1 MEFDHREKGEGKRTI
16 FRYFIFWTEVL
27 GLNYPTKEPPSFP
40 TFQVK
45 ARLYVNFIAVPKYSF
60 LDSFLL
66 LLFCVQNI
74 CCNDSK
80 YHSLNWKDV
89 SVTNV
94 DIEEKQF
101 SLQFFYSLLQVYI
114 VHRVSYIF
122 YLNVFLVSVCTKGF
136 VYLLC
141 WPRGRGIGLVCTGRL
156 SFHEFYNFLLFIFLI
171 LIFFWKTFFL
181 PTTFTH
187 THTHDPRP
195 LPTTHD
201 PRHLATLLFE
211 QLARN
216 LRSGP
221 ILAVLIHSL

>member
-16 FRYFIFWTEVL
+16 FRYFIFLDRSFRSQLPYEGTTFIPNLSSKGETVCKFYCRTEIQL
-27 GLNYPTKEPPSFP
+27 SRF
-40 TFQVK
+40 F
-45 ARLYVNFIAVPKYSF
+45 F
-60 LDSFLL
+60 L
-66 LLFCVQNI
+66 LLFCAQNL

-122 YLNVFLVSVCTKGF
+122 YLNVFLVSVCTRGF
-136 VYLLC
+136 AYLLC

-156 SFHEFYNFLLFIFLI
+156 SFHEFYNFLLFIFW
-171 LIFFWKTFFL
+171 F
-181 PTTFTH
+181 
-187 THTHDPRP
+187 
-195 LPTTHD
+195 
-201 PRHLATLLFE
+201 
-211 QLARN
+211 
-216 LRSGP
+216 
-221 ILAVLIHSL
+221 